1 LKKLIKQLAGESIIY
16 GMSSVVTKFIGVF
29 LVPFYTSV
37 FTPADYGVLN
47 IVNSFFFFF
56 GILVVFALDNSAA
69 RWYYDTDDVED
80 QKNTIASWFYF
91 QLIMSFLVFILIFL
105 FSKVLAKIILNNEQ
119 SDFFI
124 YPALSLLFTI
134 LPGIVANWLRMQ
146 RKALQTV
153 FFSIGLSLITI
164 TLTIYF
170 VLILKKGILGIIYA
184 NLIANIVASIYVI
197 LILRKWL
204 LPRYFDFLRLK
215 LMLKYALPLIPTTVA
230 FWVLNNSSAFV
241 IQYFYNQSEVGLYQ
255 LGMTIASG
263 VAIFVTAFQMA
274 WGPFAFSI
282 IKNENAKNTYAM
294 MLNVY
299 SIFFTSIALLIALF
313 SLEILKIFTNKSY
326 YGAAIVA
333 GILSFNGIIYGY
345 SYILGIGN
353 NIEKNNK
360 PLAISVFFGAIITF
374 ILYLILVPLIG
385 KEGAAISTTLG
396 YIVVP
401 IFVYKKAQKV
411 YKIEFNVN
419 LTIFIS
425 IIGICI
431 YSISLFFESNN
442 ILMIILL
449 KLLLIFIY
457 FAIVFLLIKKFDENL
472 YKKINSIFSRF
483 FSTKY

>member
-1 LKKLIKQLAGESIIY
+1 MKKLIKQLAGESLIY
-16 GMSSVVTKFIGVF
+16 GLSSVITRFISVF

-37 FTPADYGVLN
+37 FTPTDYGVLN
-47 IVNSFFFFF
+47 IINSFFFFF

-69 RWYYDTDDVED
+69 RWYYDTENVDD
-80 QKNTIASWFYF
+80 QKKTISSWFYF
-91 QLIMSFLVFILIFL
+91 QLFMSLLIFIIIFIMSKLLAKFILHSEKEEFFIFPALTLL
-105 FSKVLAKIILNNEQ
+105 FS
-119 SDFFI
+119 
-124 YPALSLLFTI
+124 I
-134 LPGIVANWLRMQ
+134 LPGIVTNWLRMQ
-146 RKALQTV
+146 RKPIQTV
-153 FFSIGLSLITI
+153 FFSIGLSIITI
-164 TLTIYF
+164 VLTIYY
-170 VLILKKGILGIIYA
+170 VLIQKMGILGILYA
-184 NLIANIVASIYVI
+184 NLIANIAASIYVI
-197 LILRKWL
+197 VILRKWL
-204 LPRYFDFLRLK
+204 LPKFFNFLRLK
-215 LMLKYALPLIPTTVA
+215 EMLKYALPLIPTTVA

-299 SIFFTSIALLIALF
+299 SIFFTSIALIIALF
-313 SLEILKIFTNKSY
+313 SLEILKIFTNKAY

-353 NIEKNNK
+353 NIKKNNK

-401 IFVYKKAQKV
+401 IFLYKKAQKV

-431 YSISLFFESNN
+431 YTISLFFNSNN

-449 KLLLIFIY
+449 KLLLILIY
-457 FAIVFLLIKKFDENL
+457 FVIVFLLIKKFDENL
-472 YKKINSIFSRF
+472 YKKIKSIFSRYF
-483 FSTKY
+483 